1 MRAWPAFV
9 AVASASGPAV
19 LWLLF
24 PVADFEPVRDIRVC
38 LSALVMSVASLKGR
52 AEAEG
57 ARQT

>member
-1 MRAWPAFV
+1 M
-9 AVASASGPAV
+9 AVV

-24 PVADFEPVRDIRVC
+24 PVADFESVRDIRVC
-38 LSALVMSVASLKGR
+38 LSALVMSVASLEGR